1 MRLPSAAL
9 ALFVSASAV
18 LCSGPSSA
26 LSAASTFAL
35 RATVDRSAAQQISE
49 PLRGFGASV
58 TAAYEGWFD
67 NADGSHN
74 FLIGY
79 LNRNFNQAVD
89 VPIGPN
95 NTMGPNGPD
104 LGQPTHFLPGRQ
116 TGVFMVMV
124 PKEFG
129 PKERITWSITVNGQT
144 TSIPFWMNADYQVSP
159 FADIAV
165 GNKPPVVRFDPS
177 GATIQGPTTTI
188 AKAISRTAT
197 MSAGLTLPIWA
208 SDDAKFSSGNNAPQR
223 NPPPPVILHWSKYRG
238 PGNVTF
244 DKPSSTFEK
253 IDGPAVFNG
262 KSTLN
267 AKFSAPGE
275 YVLHVTAEDY
285 SGPGGGGEVCCWTTA
300 MVRVVVTP

>member
-1 MRLPSAAL
+1 MRNRFAACALIMSAWA
-9 ALFVSASAV
+9 VSV
-18 LCSGPSSA
+18 P
-26 LSAASTFAL
+26 
-35 RATVDRSAAQQISE
+35 AQQISE
-49 PLRGFGASV
+49 PLRGFGASI

-79 LNRNFNQAVD
+79 LNRNYQQAVD

-116 TGVFMVMV
+116 TGVFMVTV

-129 PKERITWSITVNGQT
+129 QKDRITWSLTVNGQT

-165 GNKPPVVRFDPS
+165 VNKPPVIKFDPS
-177 GATIQGPTTTI
+177 GATIQGPITTL
-188 AKAISRTAT
+188 AKAIARTAT

-208 SDDAKFSSGNNAPQR
+208 SDDAKYSSGNNAPQR
-223 NPPPPVILHWSKYRG
+223 NPPPPVVLHWSKYRG
-238 PGNVTF
+238 PGNVTIE
-244 DKPSSTFEK
+244 KSSSMFEK

-262 KSTLN
+262 KSTLT

-275 YVLHVTAEDY
+275 YILHVTAEDY
-285 SGPGGGGEVCCWTTA
+285 SGAGGGGEVCCWTTA
-300 MVRVVVTP
+300 MVKVVVTP

>member
-1 MRLPSAAL
+1 MRNRFAAL
-9 ALFVSASAV
+9 ALFTSAWAI
-18 LCSGPSSA
+18 LCPAPSLSA
-26 LSAASTFAL
+26 LSGVT
-35 RATVDRSAAQQISE
+35 AQQISE
-49 PLRGFGASV
+49 PLRGFGASI

-79 LNRNFNQAVD
+79 LNRNYNQSVD

-116 TGVFMVMV
+116 TGVFMVTV

-129 PKERITWSITVNGQT
+129 PKERVTWSITVNGQT
-144 TSIPFWMNADYQVSP
+144 TSIPFWMNPDYQVSP

-165 GNKPPVVRFDPS
+165 GNKPPVIRFD
-177 GATIQGPTTTI
+177 ATGPAIQGPTVTL
-188 AKAISRTAT
+188 AKAIPRTAT
-197 MSAGLTLPIWA
+197 VSAGISLPVWA
-208 SDDAKFSSGNNAPQR
+208 SDDAKYSSGSNAPQR

-238 PGNVTF
+238 PGDVTF
-244 DKPSSTFEK
+244 DKRPPVFEK
-253 IDGPAVFNG
+253 MDGPAAFQG
-262 KSTLN
+262 KATVN

-285 SGPGGGGEVCCWTTA
+285 SGAGGGGEVCCWTTA
-300 MVRVVVTP
+300 MVRVVVTQ

>member
-1 MRLPSAAL
+1 MTL
-9 ALFVSASAV
+9 ALTVGAGGLA
-18 LCSGPSSA
+18 LGP
-26 LSAASTFAL
+26 LSL
-35 RATVDRSAAQQISE
+35 SAAQQISE

-79 LNRNFNQAVD
+79 LNRNYNQAVD

-104 LGQPTHFLPGRQ
+104 MGQPTHFLPGRI
-116 TGVFMVMV
+116 TGAFIVTV
-124 PKEFG
+124 PKAFG
-129 PKERITWSITVNGQT
+129 AKERLTWSITVNGQT
-144 TSIPFWMNADYQVSP
+144 TSIPFWMNPDYNVSP

-165 GNKPPVVRFDPS
+165 GNKPPLIRFDPT
-177 GATIQGPTTTI
+177 GPTLQGPLGMV
-188 AKAISRTAT
+188 AKSVSRTAT
-197 MSAGLTLPIWA
+197 MAAGLTLPVWA
-208 SDDAKFSSGNNAPQR
+208 SDDAKYSSGSNAPQR

-244 DKPSSTFEK
+244 DKVNPPFEK
-253 IDGPAVFNG
+253 IEGTDAFNG
-262 KSTLN
+262 KATVT

-275 YVLHVTAEDY
+275 YTLHVLAEDY
-285 SGPGGGGEVCCWTTA
+285 SGAGGGGEVCCWTTA
-300 MVRVVVTP
+300 MVKVIVTQ

>member
-1 MRLPSAAL
+1 MRNRFAACALIMSAWA
-9 ALFVSASAV
+9 VSV
-18 LCSGPSSA
+18 P
-26 LSAASTFAL
+26 
-35 RATVDRSAAQQISE
+35 AQQISE
-49 PLRGFGASV
+49 PLRGFGASI

-79 LNRNFNQAVD
+79 LNRNYQQAVD

-116 TGVFMVMV
+116 TGVFMVTV

-129 PKERITWSITVNGQT
+129 QKDRITWSLTVNGQT

-165 GNKPPVVRFDPS
+165 GNKPPVIKFDPS
-177 GATIQGPTTTI
+177 GATIQGPITTL
-188 AKAISRTAT
+188 AKAIARTAT

-208 SDDAKFSSGNNAPQR
+208 SDDAKYSSGNNAPQR
-223 NPPPPVILHWSKYRG
+223 NPPPPVVLHWSKYRG
-238 PGNVTF
+238 PGNVTIE
-244 DKPSSTFEK
+244 KSSSMFEK

-262 KSTLN
+262 KSTLT

-275 YVLHVTAEDY
+275 YILHVTAEDY
-285 SGPGGGGEVCCWTTA
+285 SGAGGGGEVCCWTTA
-300 MVRVVVTP
+300 MVKVVVTP